1 MVIKASSKKKLS
13 NHSVTD
19 VKNTTTPKIE
29 NKCTSGCKGMN
40 SIYKPKNNVKNNVKT
55 NVYESS
61 TNHSSKFVIFSI
73 DGCNYC
79 LNAKKLL
86 ADMKL
91 NHHII
96 DVPSN
101 KKNFYK
107 TAHNMTTF
115 PQIFYHT
122 RNNVVIKIGG
132 YDELDTL
139 LKIIKDLL

>member
-1 MVIKASSKKKLS
+1 MVTKASSKKKLV
-13 NHSVTD
+13 NHSVKDTI
-19 VKNTTTPKIE
+19 TPKTE
-29 NKCTSGCKGMN
+29 NKCTNGCKRLN
-40 SIYKPKNNVKNNVKT
+40 SIYKPKNNIKT

-91 NHHII
+91 NHHVI
-96 DVPSN
+96 DVPPN
-101 KKNFYK
+101 KKTFYK

-122 RNNVVIKIGG
+122 RNNIVIKIGG

-139 LKIIKDLL
+139 VKIIKDLL